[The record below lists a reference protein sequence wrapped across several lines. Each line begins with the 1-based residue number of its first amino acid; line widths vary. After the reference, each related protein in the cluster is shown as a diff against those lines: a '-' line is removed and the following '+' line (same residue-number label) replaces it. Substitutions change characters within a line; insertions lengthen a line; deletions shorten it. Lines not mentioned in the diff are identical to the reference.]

1 MVANSIE
8 LDTNHPRFDL
18 AMEMLCTI
26 PRKPEYVSLSAVAE
40 DLGLPDSYDMMEM
53 VRQLQRRHFGVR
65 VGDRSGSDCAWITPD
80 DADHCRTVGQKYWDE
95 VYGSG
100 AR

>member
-65 VGDRSGSDCAWITPD
+65 VGDRSGSDRV
-80 DADHCRTVGQKYWDE
+80 DHPRRRRSLSNGRSKIL
-95 VYGSG
+95 G
-100 AR
+100 